1 MFSDFNV
8 SWSQYE
14 SVRETIEYETR
25 NKVAVEIENSI
36 TYYINQGATPE
47 FIEGMKKARLL
58 ALGINKIEKHDYPTL
73 L

>member
-25 NKVAVEIENSI
+25 NKVAIEIDLSTI
-36 TYYINQGATPE
+36 YYINHGATPE
-47 FIEGMKKARLL
+47 FIEGMKKARLS
-58 ALGINKIEKHDYPTL
+58 ALGIDKVEKHDYPTL